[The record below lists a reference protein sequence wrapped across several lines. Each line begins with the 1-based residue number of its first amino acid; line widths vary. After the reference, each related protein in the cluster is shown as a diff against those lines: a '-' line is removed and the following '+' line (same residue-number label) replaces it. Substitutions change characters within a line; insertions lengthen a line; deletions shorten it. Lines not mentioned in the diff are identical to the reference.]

1 MSRNAANPRPIWSA
15 KCEAQKILK
24 KMVAGN
30 KMDLSLTATE
40 LQKLHPEF
48 MKFSTDVFRVHLRK
62 VAGKTG
68 EHCELS

>member
-1 MSRNAANPRPIWSA
+1 MQLILDQFGRPSA
-15 KCEAQKILK
+15 KPKKILK